1 VWFLYFEFLFPG
13 MLITFSEKNSIVKA
27 AFYDLRESESADKYQ
42 NLCSKY
48 IQNGSSKVR
57 FILCV

>member
-1 VWFLYFEFLFPG
+1 VVFIFRVSVSWNADYVFR
-13 MLITFSEKNSIVKA
+13 KNSIVKA